1 MSWCPPEGEGH
12 ANLVGY
18 HIKLRFKIHHY
29 NQNDQSQNDIMIKFM
44 MIMIIV
50 IMTRSRLGGEVLR
63 SEFVA
68 KMRPRSLVG
77 HDDHDDDHADHDDH
91 TDDDHQADRRKTFEA
106 FFVKSEISGQ
116 PNRAFSDTL
125 VQKSCHF

>member
-1 MSWCPPEGEGH
+1 
-12 ANLVGY
+12 
-18 HIKLRFKIHHY
+18 
-29 NQNDQSQNDIMIKFM
+29 MIKFM

-77 HDDHDDDHADHDDH
+77 HHDHDDGGNDDHNDHDHDDDHTDH
-91 TDDDHQADRRKTFEA
+91 TDDDHADRRKTFEA
-106 FFVKSEISGQ
+106 F
-116 PNRAFSDTL
+116 L
-125 VQKSCHF
+125 

>member
-1 MSWCPPEGEGH
+1 
-12 ANLVGY
+12 
-18 HIKLRFKIHHY
+18 
-29 NQNDQSQNDIMIKFM
+29 MIKFM

-77 HDDHDDDHADHDDH
+77 HHDHDDGGNDDHTDHDHDHADHDDH
-91 TDDDHQADRRKTFEA
+91 TDDDHADRRKTFEA
-106 FFVKSEISGQ
+106 FFVRQCI
-116 PNRAFSDTL
+116 
-125 VQKSCHF
+125 V

>member
-1 MSWCPPEGEGH
+1 
-12 ANLVGY
+12 
-18 HIKLRFKIHHY
+18 
-29 NQNDQSQNDIMIKFM
+29 MIKFM

-77 HDDHDDDHADHDDH
+77 HHDHDDGGNDDHDDGGNDDHNDHDHDHADHDDH
-91 TDDDHQADRRKTFEA
+91 TDDDHHADRRKTVVA
-106 FFVKSEISGQ
+106 FFVRQCI
-116 PNRAFSDTL
+116 
-125 VQKSCHF
+125 V